1 MTTADAPPTG
11 TCLACGSGQRT
22 HWCNA
27 TDVEYQSVAD
37 RYAYWRC
44 LDCASLSIDPC
55 PVQRLAEIY
64 PPNYY
69 SFTGSAP
76 SLLERFKL
84 AFDRRLLQSILR
96 KFSGG
101 TLAALD
107 IGGGTGWMLNEARR
121 VEPRLKTTV
130 IVDIDAQAQDLAA
143 AAGHRFVAS
152 RIEDFST
159 DQRFDL
165 VLMLNLIEHVADPV
179 AVLAAV
185 GRLLTPQGRILLK
198 TPNHASLDAQLFR
211 QSYWGGLHCPR
222 HWVIFTPA
230 SLESAAG
237 RAGLSVER
245 LELTQGAP
253 FWCWSVLAGL
263 ARRGWI
269 TITARRP
276 MAQHPLA
283 PLLMALFA
291 AFDFLRRPLMGRSGL
306 ATSQMFAVLAAN
318 KSGQGGPGADSPTQ
332 SDAAGTGRKRRQM
345 ALSRW
350 ENEGGAVWHVIDGD
364 MGSRDLPPEAPRR
377 RPGLDSPSPG
387 GSAGTLKC
395 RLAQ

>member
-1 MTTADAPPTG
+1 MTTADARPTAL
-11 TCLACGSGQRT
+11 CLACGSGQLS
-22 HWCNA
+22 HWCDA
-27 TDVEYQSVAD
+27 TDLEYQSVAE
-37 RYAYWRC
+37 RYTYWQC
-44 LDCASLSIDPC
+44 LACDCLSIDPC

-64 PPNYY
+64 PQNYY
-69 SFTGSAP
+69 SFTGRAP

-84 AFDRRLLQSILR
+84 AFDRRLLRSILR
-96 KFSGG
+96 ELPGE

-121 VEPRLKTTV
+121 VEPRLRTTV
-130 IVDIDAQAQDLAA
+130 IVDIDAQAQDLATGS
-143 AAGHRFVAS
+143 GHQFVAS
-152 RIEDFST
+152 RIEEFRT

-230 SLESAAG
+230 SLESAAR
-237 RAGLSVER
+237 RAGLAVQT
-245 LELTQGAP
+245 LEETQGAP

-269 TITARRP
+269 LVSAQRP
-276 MAQHPLA
+276 MVQHPLA
-283 PLLMALFA
+283 PVLMALFA
-291 AFDFLRRPLMGRSGL
+291 AFDFLRRPLMGRSMRG
-306 ATSQMFAVLAAN
+306 TSQMFAVLAPLA
-318 KSGQGGPGADSPTQ
+318 GP
-332 SDAAGTGRKRRQM
+332 
-345 ALSRW
+345 
-350 ENEGGAVWHVIDGD
+350 E
-364 MGSRDLPPEAPRR
+364 
-377 RPGLDSPSPG
+377 
-387 GSAGTLKC
+387 
-395 RLAQ
+395 